1 MRMPWGKYVGYD
13 LEDVPLGYLGWVLEQ
28 PWLMPELREAIV
40 EEVAR
45 RLGLEVPCQQPTR
58 AAIVPAE
65 LRRWAAEIVESGFRQ
80 AARRHHP
87 DLGGSEH
94 AMRAL
99 LEARECLRAWL
110 N

>member
-1 MRMPWGKYVGYD
+1 VRLPFGKYRGED
-13 LEDVPLGYLGWVLEQ
+13 IEDVPLSYLAWLLEETRLT
-28 PWLMPELREAIV
+28 PDLRAAIL

-45 RLGLEVPCQQPTR
+45 RLGLEVPRQEPPQ